1 MDPIYQEKLMRS
13 QAEAVQVVVREVA
26 DLAEACQ
33 YAADLTKKQGGG
45 VVAAPGWPK
54 KTVPSLK
61 SAGGTLKPI
70 MRHQ

>member
-33 YAADLTKKQGGG
+33 YAASRQNR
-45 VVAAPGWPK
+45 AAG
-54 KTVPSLK
+54 
-61 SAGGTLKPI
+61 
-70 MRHQ
+70 